1 MSTLSSTI
9 RYVAKVL
16 QSCKTEEQLNNSMN
30 WAVAVIATKAKES
43 KQQSA
48 DCLRGKSHKRL
59 IPPRVVAC
67 RQCGG
72 RGYLMDL
79 ECEQCGG
86 SGRVIVSSDVETFVT
101 AYKPKDNE

>member
-1 MSTLSSTI
+1 MNTLSSTI
-9 RYVAKVL
+9 RYVTKVL
-16 QSCKTEEQLNNSMN
+16 RSCKTEEQLDNSMN
-30 WAVAVIATKAKES
+30 WAVAVIATKAQECKKEPVGS
-43 KQQSA
+43 
-48 DCLRGKSHKRL
+48 RGKSHKRL

-101 AYKPKDNE
+101 AYQPKDNE